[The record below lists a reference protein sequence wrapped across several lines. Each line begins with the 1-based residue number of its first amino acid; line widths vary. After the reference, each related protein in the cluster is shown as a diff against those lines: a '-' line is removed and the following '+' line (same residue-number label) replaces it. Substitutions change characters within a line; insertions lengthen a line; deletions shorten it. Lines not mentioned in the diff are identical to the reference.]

1 MGRNQDRSDP
11 RIGLLGSPHASKIS
25 VTVSVMKVRSE
36 AQMTIPSGAA
46 IIACL
51 LAASFAAAQANS
63 PQKKSVNQNSLVI
76 QDFEKKLDDYAKL
89 RKQAQSGLPDPKN
102 NSSAENIKQYQES
115 LAQNIRSQRAQAKAG
130 DIFTPPI
137 SQLFK
142 ELIATPMR
150 DDTRGRIQASLR
162 NAEPVRGLS
171 LEVNQEYP
179 QTSAMQSTPPTLL
192 ANLPKLPPELEY
204 RIVGRELVLL
214 DTKANLIIDL
224 LPDALPGPKGER

>member
-1 MGRNQDRSDP
+1 
-11 RIGLLGSPHASKIS
+11 
-25 VTVSVMKVRSE
+25 
-36 AQMTIPSGAA
+36 MTIPSGAV
-46 IIACL
+46 IIACF
-51 LAASFAAAQANS
+51 LAAGCFASAQTTP
-63 PQKKSVNQNSLVI
+63 PQGKSVNQNSLII

-89 RKQAQSGLPDPKN
+89 RKQAQSGLPDPKSA
-102 NSSAENIKQYQES
+102 SSAENIKQYQQS
-115 LAQNIRSQRAQAKAG
+115 LAQNIRTQRAQAKAG
-130 DIFTPPI
+130 DIFTPPV

-150 DDTRGRIQASLR
+150 SDTSGRIQASLR
-162 NAEPVRGLS
+162 HAEPVRGLS

-214 DTKANLIIDL
+214 DTKSNLIVDL
-224 LPDALPGPKGER
+224 LPDAFPGPKGER

>member
-1 MGRNQDRSDP
+1 MCDE
-11 RIGLLGSPHASKIS
+11 SPA
-25 VTVSVMKVRSE
+25 KV
-36 AQMTIPSGAA
+36 QMTIPSGTA

-51 LAASFAAAQANS
+51 LAAGCFASAQAAS
-63 PQKKSVNQNSLVI
+63 SQGKSVNQNSLVI
-76 QDFEKKLDDYAKL
+76 QDFEKRLDDYAKL
-89 RKQAQSGLPDPKN
+89 RKRAQSGLPDPKTD
-102 NSSAENIKQYQES
+102 SSAANIKQYQQS
-115 LAQNIRSQRAQAKAG
+115 LAQNIRIQRSQAKAG

-150 DDTRGRIQASLR
+150 NDTHGRIRASLR

-214 DTKANLIIDL
+214 DTKSNLIIDL

>member
-1 MGRNQDRSDP
+1 
-11 RIGLLGSPHASKIS
+11 
-25 VTVSVMKVRSE
+25 
-36 AQMTIPSGAA
+36 MTIPSGAV
-46 IIACL
+46 IIACF
-51 LAASFAAAQANS
+51 LAAGCFVSAQTTP
-63 PQKKSVNQNSLVI
+63 PQGKSVNQNSLII

-89 RKQAQSGLPDPKN
+89 RKQAQSGLPDPKSA
-102 NSSAENIKQYQES
+102 SSAENIKQYQQS
-115 LAQNIRSQRAQAKAG
+115 LAQNIRTQRAQAKAG
-130 DIFTPPI
+130 DIFTPPV

-150 DDTRGRIQASLR
+150 SDTSGRIQASLR
-162 NAEPVRGLS
+162 HAEPVRGLS

-214 DTKANLIIDL
+214 DTKSNLIVDL
-224 LPDALPGPKGER
+224 LPDAFPGPKGER